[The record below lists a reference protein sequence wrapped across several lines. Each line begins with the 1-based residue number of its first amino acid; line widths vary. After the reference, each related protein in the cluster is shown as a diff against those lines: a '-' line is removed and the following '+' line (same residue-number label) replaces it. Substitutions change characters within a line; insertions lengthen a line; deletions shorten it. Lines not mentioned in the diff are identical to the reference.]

1 MNTSQLPDHAD
12 VVIVGAG
19 ISGLYCAY
27 RLLTANPSATV
38 VVLDRLNRVGGRL
51 DTDLVTIYDAGGH
64 PVQVKDEEG
73 GMRFNQSATEL
84 LALLADL
91 GMTDQQVPFPMG
103 DGNNLYH
110 LRGRTFTVAEA
121 AANGNA
127 LWSEIYNLGPAEH
140 GKSPDDIRTAV
151 YDFLVTSNGAE
162 VPADPS
168 PEFWQRF
175 RLDFTFQGT
184 PLKDWGLWALYR
196 AYGLSEECIAMCAD
210 TAGFAAPF
218 YSLVNA
224 GEAYQILEDFP
235 ANPQFST
242 LSGGFGSLPATVGGR
257 VEAMGGTIALSVC
270 VDSIERTAVGL
281 MVTVAGPITSATIT
295 CDRLV
300 LALPATALQ
309 LLQAKSPALNHVG
322 NPLAD
327 SLAADLQTVVPM
339 RLCKVN
345 LYYTD
350 AWWRDGTEPSSPHVA
365 NGPSFTDLPM
375 GAVYVFNP
383 MVAADVDGPAPLTI
397 YCDFTKTNFWETLQ
411 SLEPKFDSPLQRQH
425 EQDPEIM
432 FPASQAIVDEAT
444 RQLTEMFAMAIPQ
457 PVLTSFRLWSG
468 EHQFGYAYHQ
478 WARHADDRSVITRMI
493 SPVENVYVCN
503 EAFSDDQGWVNG
515 SLRSCNLV
523 LDNHFGIAPL
533 PSSHPTTS
541 PAASS
546 PVASRSLAS
555 NVPIGASR

>member
-1 MNTSQLPDHAD
+1 MTATGQLPEHAD

-27 RLLTANPSATV
+27 RLLSADSSTKV
-38 VVLDRLNRVGGRL
+38 VVVDRLNRVGGRL
-51 DTDLVTIYDAGGH
+51 DTDIVTINDADGN

-73 GMRFNQSATEL
+73 GMRFNQSAIEL
-84 LALLADL
+84 LALLDEL
-91 GMTDQQVPFPMG
+91 GMADQRVQFPMG
-103 DGNNLYH
+103 NGNNLYH
-110 LRGRTFTVAEA
+110 LRGRTFTVAQA
-121 AANGNA
+121 AADNNA
-127 LWSEIYNLGPAEH
+127 LWSQIYNLRPEEQH
-140 GKSPDDIRTAV
+140 RSPDDIRTAV

-184 PLKDWGLWALYR
+184 PLKDWGLWALCR

-235 ANPQFST
+235 ANPQFFT
-242 LSGGFGSLPATVGGR
+242 LRDGFGSLPSTVAGQI
-257 VEAMGGTIALSVC
+257 EAMGGTIQLSVC
-270 VDSIERTAVGL
+270 VDSIERIDDGL
-281 MVTVAGPITSATIT
+281 TVTLTDDSDGASIT
-295 CDRLV
+295 CDQLI

-309 LLQAKSPALNHVG
+309 QLQATSPALNEAG
-322 NPLAD
+322 NPHAD
-327 SLAADLQTVVPM
+327 ALAADLQTVVPM

-345 LYYTD
+345 LYYSD
-350 AWWRDGTEPSSPHVA
+350 AWWRDGIDPSSPHVA

-375 GAVYVFNP
+375 GAVYAFNP
-383 MVAADVDGPAPLTI
+383 LVAGDVDGPAPLTI

-411 SLEPKFDSPLQRQH
+411 SMEPKFDSPLQRQH
-425 EQDPEIM
+425 EQDPEVM

-444 RQLTEMFAMAIPQ
+444 RQLTEMFGVAIPQ

-478 WARHADDRSVITRMI
+478 WARHADDRGVIARMI
-493 SPVENVYVCN
+493 SPVDNVYVCN

-523 LDNHFGIAPL
+523 LGNHFGIAPL
-533 PSSHPTTS
+533 PTAP
-541 PAASS
+541 
-546 PVASRSLAS
+546 PV
-555 NVPIGASR
+555 GASR

>member
-1 MNTSQLPDHAD
+1 MTTTDQPPEHAD

-27 RLLTANPSATV
+27 RLLTADPSTKV
-38 VVLDRLNRVGGRL
+38 VILDRLNRVGGRL
-51 DTDLVTIYDAGGH
+51 DTDIVTIYDAAGN

-84 LALLADL
+84 LALLDEL
-91 GMTDQQVPFPMG
+91 GMGDQQVPFPMG
-103 DGNNLYH
+103 DDNNLYH
-110 LRGRTFTVAEA
+110 LRGRTFTVAQA
-121 AANGNA
+121 AAGKNA
-127 LWSEIYNLGPAEH
+127 LWSQIYNLRPAEQH
-140 GKSPDDIRTAV
+140 KSPDDIRTAV

-218 YSLVNA
+218 YSLVSA
-224 GEAYQILEDFP
+224 GEAYQLLEDFP
-235 ANPQFST
+235 ADPQFST
-242 LSGGFGSLPATVGGR
+242 LRDGFGSLPATVAGQ
-257 VEAMGGTIALSVC
+257 VEALGGIIRLSVC

-281 MVTVAGPITSATIT
+281 IVTVAGPSGDTPIT
-295 CDRLV
+295 CDHLI

-309 LLQAKSPALNHVG
+309 QLQAKSPALNQVG
-322 NPLAD
+322 NPHAD
-327 SLAADLQTVVPM
+327 SLAADLRTVVPM

-350 AWWRDGTEPSSPHVA
+350 AWWRDGSDPQSPHVA

-375 GAVYVFNP
+375 GAVYAFNP
-383 MVAADVDGPAPLTI
+383 MVAGEVDGPAPLTI

-425 EQDPEIM
+425 EQDPEVM
-432 FPASQAIVDEAT
+432 FPASQAMVDEAT
-444 RQLTEMFAMAIPQ
+444 RQLNEMFGVSIPP

-478 WARHADDRSVITRMI
+478 WARHADDRSVIARMI
-493 SPVENVYVCN
+493 SPVDNVYVCN

-523 LDNHFGIAPL
+523 LGNHFGIAPL
-533 PSSHPTTS
+533 TSST
-541 PAASS
+541 
-546 PVASRSLAS
+546 PV
-555 NVPIGASR
+555 GASR

>member
-1 MNTSQLPDHAD
+1 MSTTTNLPDHAD

-27 RLLTANPSATV
+27 RLLKADPSTKV

-51 DTDLVTIYDAGGH
+51 DTDIVTIYDDRGN

-84 LALLADL
+84 LALLAEL

-103 DGNNLYH
+103 DANNFYH
-110 LRGRTFTVAEA
+110 LRGRTFTVAQA
-121 AANGNA
+121 AANDNA
-127 LWSEIYNLGPAEH
+127 LWGEIYNLRREER

-151 YDFLVTSNGAE
+151 YDYLVTSNGAE

-242 LSGGFGSLPATVGGR
+242 LRDGFGSLPNAVAQR
-257 VEAMGGTIALSVC
+257 VESMGGTIQLSVC
-270 VDSIERTAVGL
+270 VDSIERTGTGL
-281 MVTVAGPITSATIT
+281 TVTVAGDTKASIG
-295 CDRLV
+295 CDRV
-300 LALPATALQ
+300 ILALPATALQ
-309 LLQAKSPALNHVG
+309 QLQAKSPALNEVG
-322 NPLAD
+322 NPQAD
-327 SLAADLQTVVPM
+327 VLTADLETVVPM

-345 LYYTD
+345 LYYSD
-350 AWWRDGTEPSSPHVA
+350 AWWRDGTEFSSPHIA

-375 GAVYVFNP
+375 GAVYAFNP
-383 MVAADVDGPAPLTI
+383 MAAGDIDGPAPLTI
-397 YCDFTKTNFWETLQ
+397 YCDFTKTNFWESLQ

-425 EQDPEIM
+425 EQDPEVM

-444 RQLTEMFAMAIPQ
+444 WQLTEMFDMSIPE
-457 PVLTSFRLWSG
+457 PVLTSFRLWGG
-468 EHQFGYAYHQ
+468 EHQFGFAYHQ
-478 WARHADDRSVITRMI
+478 WARHADDRAVIARMI
-493 SPVENVYVCN
+493 SPVDNVYICN

-523 LDNHFGIAPL
+523 LGNHFGIGPL
-533 PSSHPTTS
+533 PSKPL
-541 PAASS
+541 
-546 PVASRSLAS
+546 V
-555 NVPIGASR
+555 GAS